1 MSSALAGGII
11 AGLGTL
17 AGAGI
22 SAASSASN
30 TATALSNSKEEN
42 ERQRNWAEQQATI
55 ANQRNMENW
64 REQFSAQ
71 SEQALKMFDVYN
83 SYNTP
88 SAVVQRLRDAGFNPA
103 AYFQGSSGQ
112 GMSNF
117 TNLSAPSSS
126 PAPAAVPSAGMMAFN
141 TQPSTLN
148 FTEAFEGLAR
158 AYESFASARE
168 KTSNSQRTT
177 ALLGA
182 ELKLMI
188 EKSKNQE
195 LLNAFQEVENWY
207 QKQNLPNRIERAL
220 QETEEIASKVVFNKS
235 ASEYNDSKTLTEAF
249 KRLNLELDHELK
261 GEELTRSKTL
271 TRYFEAQLLTH
282 LDAERAAAEESRASA
297 SLSTEKAQTESDTR
311 PFVVSQAASEASIKS
326 NEAAIDDLTRVEKW
340 NSVRARL
347 RADKTLS
354 EKEKQEAENI
364 LSLAHDYAMARTH
377 DAWRRLDSAIEIAK
391 KKFPAIIGFFK

>member
-1 MSSALAGGII
+1 MSASLAGGII
-11 AGLGTL
+11 AGLGSL
-17 AGAGI
+17 VGAGV
-22 SAASSASN
+22 SAVSSSAN
-30 TATALSNSKEEN
+30 TNYAIGASAKEN
-42 ERQRNWAEQQATI
+42 EKQRNWAENQATI

-64 REQFSAQ
+64 REQFGAQ

-83 SYNTP
+83 QYNSP
-88 SAVVQRLRDAGFNPA
+88 SAVVQRLREAGFNPA

-117 TNLSAPSSS
+117 TNLSAPSAS
-126 PAPAAVPSAGMMAFN
+126 PAPASVPSAGMMAFN

-158 AYESFASARE
+158 AYESFSSAKE
-168 KTSNSQRTT
+168 KSSNAQRTT

-207 QKQNLPNRIERAL
+207 QKQNLPNRVERAL

-235 ASEYNDSKTLTEAF
+235 ASEYNDAKTLTEAF
-249 KRLNLELDHELK
+249 NRLNAEMDYSLK

-297 SLSTEKAQTESDTR
+297 SLSYERAETESEIR
-311 PFVVSQAASEASIKS
+311 PFSVSEASSEATIKR
-326 NEAAIDDLTRVEKW
+326 NEAVIDSLVRTDKLIA
-340 NSVRARL
+340 VRAKL
-347 RADKTLS
+347 RSDKTLS
-354 EKEKQEAENI
+354 DKEWHEAENI
-364 LSLAHDYAMARTH
+364 ISLAQDYAKARSH
-377 DAWRRLDSAIEIAK
+377 ESWRKLDSALEIAK
-391 KKFPAIIGFFK
+391 KKFPALIGFFK